1 MRQALTDRFGPV
13 GGFCGLHEGEEAQA
27 WRFTRNGEDF
37 VVRVSPLG
45 FGKDRFAH
53 DRWHSPT
60 LPIPEVVAL
69 GEVAGL
75 PYCVSRRLPGTTVQD
90 ADQPTLRRL
99 TGAVDGVLDAL
110 AAADLAG
117 TSGYGGFDA
126 DGRGAYASWQ
136 EFLSSPDERAF
147 PGVDP
152 TALRELR
159 AALRDLRTGCP
170 EVRCL
175 VHGDFGSNNL
185 LTDGRRITGVLD
197 WDMAA
202 FGDPLYDVAN
212 ILLWRDW
219 LDCMR
224 IQAEHVEAKPPED
237 PDTWH
242 RLRCYQLHSGLGV
255 LEWYADH
262 GDTAMADDMTSRLL
276 TLIPRPR
283 SAPDGPQPEPR

>member
-1 MRQALTDRFGPV
+1 VVRQAVADRFGPV
-13 GGFCGLHEGEEAQA
+13 GSLGRLNEGEEAQV
-27 WRFTRNGEDF
+27 WRFTSKGEDF

-45 FGKDRFAH
+45 FDKDRFAH
-53 DRWHSPT
+53 DRWHSTT

-90 ADQPTLRRL
+90 ADRPTLRRI
-99 TGAVDGVLDAL
+99 TGAVDGVLHAL
-110 AAADLAG
+110 AEADVDG

-126 DGRGAYASWQ
+126 DGRGAYTSWQ
-136 EFLSSPDERAF
+136 EFLSSPEDGDY

-152 TALRELR
+152 VALRELR
-159 AALRDLRTGCP
+159 AAVRDLRTGCP
-170 EVRCL
+170 ETRRL

-224 IQAEHVEAKPPED
+224 IQAEHVEAQPPDD
-237 PDTWH
+237 PDAWH
-242 RLRCYQLHSGLGV
+242 RLRCYQLHSGLTT
-255 LEWYADH
+255 LEWFATRDNP
-262 GDTAMADDMTSRLL
+262 AMVQDMTAHLL
-276 TLIPRPR
+276 TLIPTQRPP
-283 SAPDGPQPEPR
+283 SP